1 MNILVMNWQDIKN
14 PEGGGA
20 EVHLHEIFK
29 RIVKLGHSVTLLCCS
44 FPHASSEEVLD
55 GIRVIRKGGR
65 NVFNFVVPSAYRALR
80 RRERFDVVVDDINK
94 IPFYTPL
101 FVQEPIV
108 GIVHH
113 FFGNSIFLEASLPAG
128 LYVAASERIA
138 HPVYRNV
145 PMAVVSESTKQ
156 EMISLGYDAEK
167 IALVPNCVDHEL
179 YRPADEMPEGPPLV
193 GHLGRLKKYKG
204 VEHLIRAF
212 QIVRAE
218 LPEAHL
224 KIIGDGDYRGTLE
237 SMTRELGLSTA
248 VTFTGYLP
256 KEETVRTLQRMHVV
270 VNCSAKEGWGLTVI
284 EANACGVPVVASDVP
299 GLRDSVVDEV
309 TGLLY
314 EYGNIEQLAQK
325 ILLVV
330 RDAHL
335 RRKLRQ
341 AAIEWAASFDWNESA
356 EKMLSVL
363 QRAVEANR

>member
-1 MNILVMNWQDIKN
+1 MNILVINWQDIRN

-29 RIVKLGHSVTLLCCS
+29 RIVDGGHSVTLLCCS
-44 FPHASSEEVLD
+44 FPNALSEEVID
-55 GIRVIRKGGR
+55 GIRVIRKGSR
-65 NVFNFVVPSAYRALR
+65 NIFNFVVPTAYRTLR
-80 RRERFDVVVDDINK
+80 GGERFDVVVDDINK

-101 FVQEPIV
+101 FVKEPLV

-113 FFGNSIFLEASLPAG
+113 FFGKSIFLEAPLPAA
-128 LYVAASERIA
+128 LYVMASERIA

-145 PMAVVSESTKQ
+145 PVAVVSESTKQ

-167 IALVPNCVDHEL
+167 ISLVPNCVERNI
-179 YRPADEMPEGPPLV
+179 YRPADDMPEGPPVL
-193 GHLGRLKKYKG
+193 GHLGRLKKYKS
-204 VEHLIRAF
+204 VEHLLRAF

-224 KIIGDGDYRGTLE
+224 KIIGEGDYRGTLE
-237 SMTRELGLSTA
+237 KMTRELGLSTA

-256 KEETVRTLQRMHVV
+256 KDETVRTLQRLHVV

-325 ILLVV
+325 ILLVL

-341 AAIEWAASFDWNESA
+341 AAIEWAASFDWNDSA
-356 EKMLSVL
+356 AKMLQVL
-363 QRAVEANR
+363 QRAVEAHR